1 MNCFRIIVQKETLSK
16 NEVGI
21 LELAVL
27 IVSKPRL
34 DMAFLTMTASDT
46 RISEVLQAYEV
57 FFTTA

>member
-16 NEVGI
+16 DEVGI

-34 DMAFLTMTASDT
+34 YMAFLTMTASDT